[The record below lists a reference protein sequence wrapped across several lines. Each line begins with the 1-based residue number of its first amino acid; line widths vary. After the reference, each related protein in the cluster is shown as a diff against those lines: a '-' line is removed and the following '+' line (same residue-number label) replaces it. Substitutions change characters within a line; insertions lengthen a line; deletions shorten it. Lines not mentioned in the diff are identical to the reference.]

1 MRWKVFHGR
10 KSMICANRVLPR
22 YMTTPGWRH
31 PERLCK
37 PPFPIQVGDA
47 LCHPKSPAAIGFLTN
62 TSQVNRTVLTSYLKS
77 VLLWLQEYW
86 TGPVVRVYPLRPVQA
101 SLHYSA
107 RRTLAAPNRRGEI
120 IDLPAF

>member
-22 YMTTPGWRH
+22 YMATPGWRH

-47 LCHPKSPAAIGFLTN
+47 LCHSKSPAAIGFLTN
-62 TSQVNRTVLTSYLKS
+62 TSQVNRTVLI
-77 VLLWLQEYW
+77 
-86 TGPVVRVYPLRPVQA
+86 
-101 SLHYSA
+101 
-107 RRTLAAPNRRGEI
+107 NGEI
-120 IDLPAF
+120 PYQNWRGVYEPSTSRAEKLSDATAGW